1 MDHFHNILGIIPKK
15 AGAMSQQD
23 VWFYWVKKEPCF
35 FFSFTVSDI
44 GWLEYYSVW
53 QRSKWQKKKR
63 THLYYHSAFHNAP
76 IDLLFSF

>member
-23 VWFYWVKKEPCF
+23 VWFYWVKKEPRF

-44 GWLEYYSVW
+44 GWLEYYSV
-53 QRSKWQKKKR
+53 
-63 THLYYHSAFHNAP
+63 
-76 IDLLFSF
+76 